1 MSVQNDKMVHF
12 LGSASIHNGTGR
24 HDSSWNFV
32 SDMTDARKIALFNC
46 IHIDMIRDHF
56 RKIKEEFLEETA
68 RMREILR
75 EDGAQQ
81 EEGGRPGR

>member
-1 MSVQNDKMVHF
+1 
-12 LGSASIHNGTGR
+12 
-24 HDSSWNFV
+24 
-32 SDMTDARKIALFNC
+32 MTDARKIALFNC